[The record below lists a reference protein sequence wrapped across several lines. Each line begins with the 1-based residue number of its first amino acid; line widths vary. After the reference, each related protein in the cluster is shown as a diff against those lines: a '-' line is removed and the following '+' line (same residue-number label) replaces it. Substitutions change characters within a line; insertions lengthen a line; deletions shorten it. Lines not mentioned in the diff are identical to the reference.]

1 MDLVQ
6 RGDLLCSG
14 HCMREKKACCAHLC
28 AVLMNKPEYK
38 FRDFVEPWMTLAG
51 HCKQLKL
58 AWDDASLDGSQFP
71 VPFLPDVEAMMGSDS
86 LDRNVALA
94 GKELK
99 AVFGR
104 VVGTA
109 EEALKKRKRL
119 ADEVANGAKT
129 GITTTESKDA
139 AAGGVKRP
147 RKCGPCT
154 TRLGTPVLLIDCGG
168 DRNGPLVY
176 PLYSLPFATS
186 LFQSFPQR
194 ICLRPSPSLPRLPLE
209 LGCQYCSFHCP
220 VLLHAPATRV
230 VAGIPSQSPPQISLL
245 NPMFSYN
252 LVACFVTALATR
264 WYSSAQSLF
273 SITICFI
280 TLLPTSH
287 VRSAQPTAERVCCR
301 HRMVLAR
308 AIYARQRQYSL
319 DPPLREL
326 AIKRTGVVWRPRGP
340 KRMDALDP
348 R

>member
-1 MDLVQ
+1 
-6 RGDLLCSG
+6 
-14 HCMREKKACCAHLC
+14 MREKKACCAHLC
-28 AVLMNKPEYK
+28 AVLMNKPEAK

-58 AWDDASLDGSQFP
+58 DWDDASLDGSQFP

-168 DRNGPLVY
+168 DRNGHGG
-176 PLYSLPFATS
+176 SSARS
-186 LFQSFPQR
+186 
-194 ICLRPSPSLPRLPLE
+194 
-209 LGCQYCSFHCP
+209 
-220 VLLHAPATRV
+220 VLLRAKAEEPALQLPV
-230 VAGIPSQSPPQISLL
+230 QEMPQVLKVPAGERPLSEPAGKMPMAVPVGQMSIQGRPQ
-245 NPMFSYN
+245 
-252 LVACFVTALATR
+252 
-264 WYSSAQSLF
+264 
-273 SITICFI
+273 
-280 TLLPTSH
+280 
-287 VRSAQPTAERVCCR
+287 
-301 HRMVLAR
+301 VLAVPVGEMPM
-308 AIYARQRQYSL
+308 AVPAGQMPIEGWPQVLAA
-319 DPPLREL
+319 PVKWWPL
-326 AIKRTGVVWRPRGP
+326 
-340 KRMDALDP
+340 
-348 R
+348 